1 MKTLFVSN
9 ERVMAEADASYRF
22 EKGDVMAIHYDSD
35 DLYEVMTVAFYL
47 NGLQNYREPTL
58 VVQLVPYIEEGT

>member
-1 MKTLFVSN
+1 MKTLFITDS
-9 ERVMAEADASYRF
+9 RILAEADASYRF

-47 NGLQNYREPTL
+47 NGLGDYRQPTL
-58 VVQLVPYIEEGT
+58 VVQLVPYIEEGS

>member
-1 MKTLFVSN
+1 MKTLFISN
-9 ERVMAEADASYRF
+9 ESVLSEADSSYRF

-47 NGLQNYREPTL
+47 NGLQDYREPTL
-58 VVQLVPYIEEGT
+58 VVQLVPYIEEGS